1 MGEKMLL
8 SEMTTSNDVKLLL
21 YGPSST
27 GKTCTACSFPLP
39 IKYFDFDN
47 KVSSAVQYYKTSD
60 PERLKQIDVVQF
72 APMNQVDRMK
82 AFTAELHK
90 IQSLQHAKKPL
101 PFKTLVLDSLT
112 TFTSY
117 LLDDYI
123 HVSQKGMKRPEGGV
137 NCMQDYQLLQK
148 HMTQILTGLLSL
160 DCNVIFI
167 AHSQLEKDETTGSIT
182 NAVLM
187 PGQLAAKLPIYF
199 EEVYFTKVGPDGKYL
214 LQTQGDSRT
223 VCRTQRKLPK
233 EIPAK
238 YESIVGV

>member
-1 MGEKMLL
+1 MLL

-27 GKTCTACSFPLP
+27 GKTITACSFPGP
-39 IKYFDFDN
+39 IKYFDFDH
-47 KVSSAVQYYKTSD
+47 KISSAAQFYKAE

-72 APMNQVDRMK
+72 APMNQQERMK
-82 AFTAELHK
+82 AFMAELHK
-90 IQSLQHAKKPL
+90 IQTIQHSKKPL

-123 HVSQKGMKRPEGGV
+123 HVSQRGMKRPEGGV

-160 DCNVIFI
+160 DCNVVFI
-167 AHSQLEKDETTGSIT
+167 AHSQLEKDETTGSIS

-199 EEVYFTKVGPDGKYL
+199 EEVYFAKLDPQGKHI
-214 LQTQGDSRT
+214 LQTQSDSRT

-233 EIPAK
+233 EIPAR
-238 YESIVGV
+238 YESIVGA

>member
-1 MGEKMLL
+1 MLL

-27 GKTCTACSFPLP
+27 GKTITACSFPGP
-39 IKYFDFDN
+39 IKYFDFDH
-47 KVSSAVQYYKTSD
+47 KISSAVQFYKQD
-60 PERLKQIDVVQF
+60 QERLKQIDVVQF
-72 APMNQVDRMK
+72 APMNQKERMK
-82 AFTAELHK
+82 AFMGELFK
-90 IQSLQHAKKPL
+90 IQAIQHAKKPL

-112 TFTSY
+112 TFTTY

-123 HVSQKGMKRPEGGV
+123 HVSQTGMKRPEGGV

-187 PGQLAAKLPIYF
+187 PGQLSAKLPIFF
-199 EEVYFTKVGPDGKYL
+199 EEVYFAKVDAQGKYM
-214 LQTQGDSRT
+214 LQTHSDSRT
-223 VCRTQRKLPK
+223 TCRTQRKLPK
-233 EIPAK
+233 EIPAS
-238 YESIVGV
+238 YNAIIGAP